1 MTIELWIS
9 FVFASVVLIAI
20 PGPTNLMVMAY
31 GFRHGKRAALY
42 TVFGVGP
49 GAVVAM
55 ALSYLG
61 LGAVLAVSPRLF
73 LFMKWVGAIYIVFM
87 GINLWRTTPNL
98 EEVIIEEENLS
109 GKQIAVHAFAVSLL
123 NPKHIIF
130 YMAFVPQFISPDKP
144 ILQQMLLLGFTFL
157 VLVFPINT
165 AYALMSGTLRDIIRN
180 QRVLRI
186 MNRTAGVMLMI
197 AGVLTTILSRS

>member
-20 PGPTNLMVMAY
+20 PGTTNLMVMAY

-42 TVFGVGP
+42 TVIGVGP

-73 LFMKWVGAIYIVFM
+73 LFMKWVGAIYLVFM
-87 GINLWRTTPNL
+87 GISLWRTTPNL

-109 GKQIAVHAFAVSLL
+109 GKQITAHAFAVSLL

-144 ILQQMLLLGFTFL
+144 ILQQMLLLGFMFL
-157 VLVFPINT
+157 VLVFPINA
-165 AYALMSGTLRDIIRN
+165 AYALMSGTLRDFIEN